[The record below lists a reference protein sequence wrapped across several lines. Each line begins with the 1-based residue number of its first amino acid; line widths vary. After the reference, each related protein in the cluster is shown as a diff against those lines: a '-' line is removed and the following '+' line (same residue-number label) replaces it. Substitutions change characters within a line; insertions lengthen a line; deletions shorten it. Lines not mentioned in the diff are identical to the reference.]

1 MACSEFIVNEPLSS
15 IVPLIETRYHIENMA
30 TFKEERQKR
39 KLAQLLAKE
48 EEDLIRI
55 LSKKYNVEHLDLST
69 EPINTDAL
77 RLIPEEDARVAEVAA
92 FHQVG
97 KKISV
102 AVRAP
107 GTDKT
112 KKVAADL
119 KERGYIPTIYMVS
132 RQSLERAW
140 SRYKDISFAVETKA
154 GVLDVS
160 GEEIRKLLDEIKT
173 VSDAKTHIEKVLKMK
188 KAYRISR
195 ILETILAGAL
205 SSGASDVH
213 IEPEE
218 SYVRLRYR
226 LDGVLND
233 ILTFDRDTYSL
244 LTSRIKLLSGLKLNI
259 KDAAQDGRFSVRID
273 QKDIEVR
280 TSLLPGAYG
289 EAIVM
294 RILNPDTIQV
304 SMEKLGLEPKLLKI
318 LEGEIRKPNG
328 MLLTTGP
335 TGSGKTTTLY
345 AFLRKI
351 RVPGIKIITIED
363 PIEYHLPGIVQ
374 TQVNRKKYTF
384 ANGLRSGLRQDPDVI
399 MIGEIRD
406 SEVAS
411 TAINAALT
419 GHMVFST
426 LHTNN
431 AAGSFPRL
439 FDLGIN
445 PKIIGSAINATMA
458 QRLIRQLC
466 DACKKKVPLTGE
478 RKKVIDDTLKSV
490 VDTSSI
496 PENTKNIWEAVSCPE
511 CNNTGYRGRLGVF
524 EAILMDKEIENLVQ
538 SNPSIREIKEN
549 ARRQGIL
556 NMWQDGILK
565 VLRGISSYEEIVR
578 VLGTKESEIS

>member
-1 MACSEFIVNEPLSS
+1 
-15 IVPLIETRYHIENMA
+15 MA

-39 KLAQLLAKE
+39 KLAQLLAQE
-48 EEDLIRI
+48 EEDLVRI
-55 LSKKYNVEHLDLST
+55 LSKKYGVEYLDLST

-77 RLIPEEDARVAEVAA
+77 RLIPEEDARQVEMAA
-92 FHQVG
+92 FRQIG

-107 GTDKT
+107 GTNKT
-112 KKVAADL
+112 KKVLTAL
-119 KERGYIPTIYMVS
+119 KERGYIPTVYMVS

-140 SRYKDISFAVETKA
+140 SRYKDISFAVETRA

-160 GEEIRKLLDEIKT
+160 GEEIRNLLDEIKT
-173 VSDAKTHIEKVLKMK
+173 INDARIHIEKVLKMK

-233 ILTFDRDTYSL
+233 MLTFDLETYSL
-244 LTSRIKLLSGLKLNI
+244 LTSRIKLLSGLKLNV

-273 QKDIEVR
+273 QIDIEIR

-304 SMEKLGLEPKLLKI
+304 PMEELGIEPKLLKI
-318 LEGEIRKPNG
+318 LESEIRKPNG

-345 AFLRKI
+345 SFLRKI
-351 RVPGIKIITIED
+351 QVPGIKIITIED

-374 TQVNRKKYTF
+374 TQVDRKKYTF

-411 TAINAALT
+411 TAVNAALT
-419 GHMVFST
+419 GHLVFST

-439 FDLGIN
+439 LDLGIN
-445 PKIIGSAINATMA
+445 PKIIGSAVNATMA
-458 QRLIRQLC
+458 QRLVRKLC
-466 DACKKKVPLTGE
+466 TVCKKEVSLTGE
-478 RKKVIDDTLKSV
+478 IKKTIDIILKSII
-490 VDTSSI
+490 DTSLI
-496 PENTKNIWEAVSCPE
+496 PKNTGSVWEAAGCSE
-511 CNNTGYRGRLGVF
+511 CSNLGYKGRIGVF
-524 EAILMDKEIENLVQ
+524 EAILMDKEIELLVQ

-565 VLRGISSYEEIVR
+565 VLRGVTSFEEIER
-578 VLGTKESEIS
+578 VLGTKEFDIPHKK